1 MCREDTF
8 ESSQPYQ
15 ETPSLLASEASRAF
29 SDNQTPESARRDPSP
44 IPLKIPMKNIWKLT
58 LLCAL
63 TLVGASQ
70 IFAQERPAPRLDN
83 FDIKDGVRVASPS
96 MRDVLPAR
104 RVRLTASQPS
114 VNASLP
120 KTQPRA
126 ATAATAAIATQPR
139 LSGLGMAVS
148 KSLDGYTT
156 GDAAVDSFIVDS
168 GTRHGVDPVLLYAI
182 MHRESAFKKQAIS
195 YKGARGLMQLMPA
208 TARRFGV
215 TDIFNPRQNI
225 EGGARYM
232 RFLLDLFGGDVPL
245 SLAGYNAGEGAV
257 LKYGR
262 RVPPYSETREYVR
275 RISERYA
282 LMRDPQSARRAPTVT
297 PAQVAGLKTS
307 AATTTAAPTYERQ
320 VYSVRLPSGQLMLV
334 SR

>member
-1 MCREDTF
+1 
-8 ESSQPYQ
+8 
-15 ETPSLLASEASRAF
+15 
-29 SDNQTPESARRDPSP
+29 
-44 IPLKIPMKNIWKLT
+44 MKNIWKLP

-83 FDIKDGVRVASPS
+83 FDIKDGVRVASPVI
-96 MRDVLPAR
+96 RDVLPAKR
-104 RVRLTASQPS
+104 IRLTANQP
-114 VNASLP
+114 ALAATSLAKP
-120 KTQPRA
+120 QARA
-126 ATAATAAIATQPR
+126 AVLTQPR
-139 LSGLGMAVS
+139 LAGGLGMAVS

-182 MHRESAFKKQAIS
+182 MHRESAFKKQAVS

-225 EGGARYM
+225 DGGARYM
-232 RFLLDLFGGDVPL
+232 RFLLDLFDGDVPL

-282 LMRDPQSARRAPTVT
+282 LMRDPQSARRALSVT
-297 PAQVAGLKTS
+297 PAQVADLKA
-307 AATTTAAPTYERQ
+307 AATTTTPSPTYERQ